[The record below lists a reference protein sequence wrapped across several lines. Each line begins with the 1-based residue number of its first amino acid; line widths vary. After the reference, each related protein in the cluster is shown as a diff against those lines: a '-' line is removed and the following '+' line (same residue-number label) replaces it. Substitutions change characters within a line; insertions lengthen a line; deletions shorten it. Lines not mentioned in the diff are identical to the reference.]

1 MKLNHGALVM
11 TVVEDIISFD
21 LIPHTSIYEAK
32 WLRKLRQRICTL
44 TTVQILE
51 ACKTISILRFFE
63 FSIEDFT
70 TCRHNNLM
78 VDGSNAQTL
87 NGHCTDIIK

>member
-1 MKLNHGALVM
+1 M
-11 TVVEDIISFD
+11 
-21 LIPHTSIYEAK
+21 YEAK
-32 WLRKLRQRICTL
+32 WLRKLRQRICTP

-70 TCRHNNLM
+70 TCSQNKLM
-78 VDGSNAQTL
+78 VDGSVVPYIRRLTEIFGKMGFLHRCKA
-87 NGHCTDIIK
+87 